1 LDFQK
6 YVVYYLLITLHISM
20 LLILLTKLK
29 LTMDLVKPAPT
40 CNIIISIII
49 LNYIKEFILTN
60 LLNCNSEFS
69 A

>member
-1 LDFQK
+1 
-6 YVVYYLLITLHISM
+6 M

-29 LTMDLVKPAPT
+29 LTMGLVNPAHT